1 MRKRNAFTVIELLV
15 VITIIGMLMGLLLPA
30 VNQVRESGRKTACIS
45 NLHQIGIAYQAYLTR
60 HGRPCA
66 AAGWTASLRND
77 LEGNSAVYI
86 CPSDIVY
93 LESGESSG
101 GKPEIIP
108 EQGIDAFFSVRNRTF
123 TEYGGSH
130 NIPFDPSGPRCRISQ
145 SQTAPPGGAA
155 YDFEDHTDFDWTD
168 MQCICEP
175 MDNGDIKITAK
186 RKSAGFTFDILKG
199 DLTKADGD
207 SEDFKPPKVCYVPG
221 GALYTSYGLNDRS
234 ELMLQDPSKI
244 AFLDFMKKVADVV
257 GPDAVDT
264 ADWDNQVAP
273 RHFQTVNVL
282 RVDGSTGTFNPDQID
297 PGIIQNHETYWRP
310 INDEVN
316 YIRP

>member
-1 MRKRNAFTVIELLV
+1 MRRRAAFTVIELLV

-45 NLHQIGIAYQAYLTR
+45 NLHQIGIAYQSYVTR
-60 HGRPCA
+60 TGRPCA

-93 LESGESSG
+93 LESGEG
-101 GKPEIIP
+101 GGNKPEIIP
-108 EQGIDAFFSVRNRTF
+108 EQGIDAFVNVRNRTF
-123 TEYGGSH
+123 EEYGGTH
-130 NIPFDPSGPRCRISQ
+130 NIPFDPSGPRCQIS
-145 SQTAPPGGAA
+145 TRVAAPANGAA
-155 YDFEDHTDFDWTD
+155 YGFEDHSDWDWNDLEVT
-168 MQCICEP
+168 CEP
-175 MDNGDIKITAK
+175 MENGDIKITGAK
-186 RKSAGFTFDILKG
+186 KSAGYTFDILKG
-199 DLTKADGD
+199 DLTMADGD
-207 SEDFKPPKVCYVPG
+207 ASDFKQNMVCYVPG

-234 ELMLQDPSKI
+234 DLMLQDPSKI

-257 GPDAVDT
+257 GPDAVDA
-264 ADWDNQVAP
+264 ADWENQVAP

-297 PGIIQNHETYWRP
+297 PGIAKHHETYWRP

-316 YIRP
+316 FIAP